1 MSNSE
6 AKIEIYSQSQLFTPE
21 NQGADTKEISLCAI
35 AHSRL
40 KILDM
45 IDEPKSRDV
54 STGVIALGQC
64 NLIR

>member
-45 IDEPKSRDV
+45 IDEPKVPRCFDRRNCTWTV
-54 STGVIALGQC
+54 
-64 NLIR
+64 